1 METVKSIKAKI
12 RSALKRQNTYSR
24 DLEIC
29 IGMVAGSYYAF
40 LLAQNDIE
48 DLTSSFVEE
57 MSRENNIKLVP
68 HPAFKTLKDSQESV
82 RKGLR
87 ELGLTLSTL
96 SVSDDDEL
104 SDLIED
110 VESVK

>member
-1 METVKSIKAKI
+1 
-12 RSALKRQNTYSR
+12 
-24 DLEIC
+24 
-29 IGMVAGSYYAF
+29 MVAGSYYAF
-40 LLAQNDIE
+40 LLAQTDIE
-48 DLTSSFVEE
+48 KLTCSYVEE
-57 MSRENNIKLVP
+57 KTRENNIKLVP

-96 SVSDDDEL
+96 TVDDEDEL
-104 SDLIED
+104 GKLIDD